1 LETSLLIDRDDCD
14 ATEEEE
20 RNLFL
25 RGIIEEIG
33 IPEEELNDAWPE
45 LNLSLEDKLKLLR
58 LLEKYDI
65 EIISDGDRGTKVYI
79 DNTLIAEWFKPRYV
93 LMKDLGART
102 LAKKLYYKMLIKTWS
117 MQENY
122 DKED

>member
-1 LETSLLIDRDDCD
+1 METSLLIDRDDCD